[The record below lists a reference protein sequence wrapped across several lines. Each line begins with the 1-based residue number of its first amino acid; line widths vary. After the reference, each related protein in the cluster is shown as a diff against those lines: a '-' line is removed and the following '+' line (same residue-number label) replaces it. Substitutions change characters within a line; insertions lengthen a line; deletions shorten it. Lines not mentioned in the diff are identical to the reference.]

1 MEKIKELFAVVLV
14 IVALLT
20 CGNELLSVLK
30 DTLGYVIYLTVFT
43 VPVIYYSIKKIYR
56 VEGNPSRKPYKED
69 HRFKFSY

>member
-43 VPVIYYSIKKIYR
+43 VPVNYYSIKKRQI
-56 VEGNPSRKPYKED
+56 
-69 HRFKFSY
+69 